1 MKKIKYPPYKRQWY
15 KCPLCGTKL
24 CVYDNTANLSGG
36 IFIKCKTCKKEI
48 EIKATSKLSPEPVLS
63 KKGRDSIKFLIAL

>member
-1 MKKIKYPPYKRQWY
+1 MKKIKYPSYKRQWY

-24 CVYDNTANLSGG
+24 CIYDNTANLIGG

-48 EIKATSKLSPEPVLS
+48 EIKAL
-63 KKGRDSIKFLIAL
+63 

>member
-1 MKKIKYPPYKRQWY
+1 MKKIKYPSYKRQWY

-24 CVYDNTANLSGG
+24 CVYDNTANLNGG

-48 EIKATSKLSPEPVLS
+48 EIKHFKLSRRACAIQER
-63 KKGRDSIKFLIAL
+63 KG